1 MLQCLGKVTYLNQGH
16 LHWRGIGGSPVHRDL
31 ARDVPQDALSED
43 VHDLSSTRR
52 KLLSLM
58 VKLGRQLIC

>member
-1 MLQCLGKVTYLNQGH
+1 MLHFWDKVTYLNQGR